1 MPLIDHDILLRDQ
14 IQECPPIVMFDE
26 EVLALEAA
34 AEGEAEAMAEQEVGG
49 GVDMNPAD
57 MAASDVDSSEMVS
70 AAE

>member
-1 MPLIDHDILLRDQ
+1 
-14 IQECPPIVMFDE
+14 MFDE

-57 MAASDVDSSEMVS
+57 MAASDVDSSEMGS
-70 AAE
+70 ATE